1 MPHRVALLVPEFD
14 IAGGVTGVGLFLR
27 DVVEGTERYTTD
39 VISLARGARDPAG
52 SQLAR
57 PSTWARGAQV
67 EERSWNGIPY
77 RHVGAR
83 WSEFEFQRYRP
94 RPVLTEV
101 LQGYDLIQIVAGT
114 PPWAH
119 LAKHVDVPV
128 ALQVAT
134 LTAVERNGQSTDDPL
149 PLRLWR
155 SGMKHIVS
163 RMEQRVPSL
172 VDAIFV
178 ENAWMYDHFRERANE
193 DIVHFA
199 PPGIDTETYHPGD
212 SSESKC
218 DYILCVGRLDDSRKN
233 VRLLFE
239 AYARLRQQI
248 VDAPRLVLAGLS
260 GPTEQDW
267 ARAETLG
274 IRDHVEMHR
283 DVPEDELAALYRNA
297 SLFVLSSNEEGLG
310 LVLAEAMASGT
321 PVVSTDCGGPST
333 LIEDGQTGFLV
344 PTGDAEALADRMAHV
359 LTHPEEARALGE
371 AGRER
376 VESQFSV
383 EAAGE
388 RFLQVYDELLADQ
401 AAT

>member
-1 MPHRVALLVPEFD
+1 MPQRVALLVPDFD
-14 IAGGVTGVGLFLR
+14 ADGGVPQVGRFLR
-27 DVVEGTERYTTD
+27 DVLHGSERYTPD

-52 SQLAR
+52 SQLTR

-67 EERSWNGIPY
+67 EERNWNGISC

-119 LAKHVDVPV
+119 LTKHVDVPV

-149 PLRLWR
+149 PLRLWQF
-155 SGMKHIVS
+155 GMKHIVS
-163 RMEQRVPSL
+163 RMERRVPSL
-172 VDAIFV
+172 VEAIFV
-178 ENAWMYDHFRERANE
+178 ENAWMYDHFRERADE
-193 DIVHFA
+193 DTVHFA

-212 SSESKC
+212 SNEARG
-218 DYILCVGRLDDSRKN
+218 DYILCVGRLGDSRKN

-239 AYARLRQQI
+239 AYAQLQQQI
-248 VDAPRLVLAGLS
+248 DDAPRLVLAGLS
-260 GPTEQDW
+260 GPTEEDW

-274 IRDHVEMHR
+274 IRDHVEMHT

-297 SLFVLSSNEEGLG
+297 GLFVLSSNEEGLG

-333 LIEDGQTGFLV
+333 LIEDGKTGFLV
-344 PTGDAEALADRMAHV
+344 PTGDVAALADRMAHV
-359 LTHPEEARALGE
+359 LTHPEKARALGQ

-376 VESQFSV
+376 VEAEFSI

-388 RFLQVYDELLADQ
+388 RFLRVYDELLAGQ
-401 AAT
+401 AAR